1 MVLHGRLYRKKVSLD
16 AVPRSIDLSEDGE
29 RLVVGL
35 DNYNIIEF
43 DAINLNSIMI
53 YQGVNGFIEGLK
65 YVNGHEHFV
74 SVSKDRF
81 ARLWH
86 SGENEFKVIYKCEK
100 NCSLFAVDYDCKKN
114 SVYISE
120 GNIIIELDGQNFEE
134 IHRFEGH
141 TSVVVT
147 ICIDFVKRKMLTGS
161 NDGKVRE
168 WNLDLYSSK
177 EIQAHNNRISGIVY
191 CGEHIITS
199 SFDGTIGV
207 WDNAKKGRLLWK
219 SMAYGRINIAGCTFN
234 KCTYVGD
241 EAEAVIIE
249 NGGITIT

>member
-1 MVLHGRLYRKKVSLD
+1 MSLD

-100 NCSLFAVDYDCKKN
+100 TAVCLRW
-114 SVYISE
+114 IM
-120 GNIIIELDGQNFEE
+120 
-134 IHRFEGH
+134 
-141 TSVVVT
+141 T
-147 ICIDFVKRKMLTGS
+147 
-161 NDGKVRE
+161 
-168 WNLDLYSSK
+168 
-177 EIQAHNNRISGIVY
+177 
-191 CGEHIITS
+191 
-199 SFDGTIGV
+199 
-207 WDNAKKGRLLWK
+207 AKKILSIFRK
-219 SMAYGRINIAGCTFN
+219 
-234 KCTYVGD
+234 
-241 EAEAVIIE
+241 
-249 NGGITIT
+249 GISL